1 MRWPTTR
8 HLVLIGAILV
18 GVSTAATS
26 AVSLYSLAMACG
38 IPRILAAALPI
49 ALDAGAAVATLLW
62 ITERNEVRAWGRGI
76 AVTALVGTLAGN
88 GLAHAVDKQAIHV
101 GLPLIL
107 IVGACIP
114 AMLGSTV
121 HLAALMARTGDPA
134 PTAVPAV
141 PAVPTA
147 QKVDQPAPPERP
159 DERVP
164 AGKISPPG
172 STTKP
177 PARRPSRRAEGLAY
191 ARSRWPDVTGA
202 EIAIKVGVAK
212 SEGDRIKS
220 IIKREMEAAS

>member
-88 GLAHAVDKQAIHV
+88 GLAHAVDKQVIHV

-134 PTAVPAV
+134 PDVAIPA
-141 PAVPTA
+141 A
-147 QKVDQPAPPERP
+147 KVEPAPAPRIDRPATTTPPRPTPTPDPESTRASSKR
-159 DERVP
+159 E
-164 AGKISPPG
+164 AGKAW
-172 STTKP
+172 
-177 PARRPSRRAEGLAY
+177 ARDN
-191 ARSRWPDVTGA
+191 WPCTGQA
-202 EIAIKVGVAK
+202 IADAVGVKKA
-212 SEGDRIKS
+212 EGDRI
-220 IIKREMEAAS
+220 RAMVRDERTRAVAS